1 MEVSKL
7 KKVVVGIFLVLMIN
21 FGFISK
27 AQNVPVTL
35 SEPLSVAMQATGA
48 ETDSFYIYAWE
59 KLPKEFENVAIFMN
73 IEKELLKELGFSEDQ
88 YTIEVIEDMQKIDVK
103 AKVELENQKISIA
116 ICNIIEQDSSKNS
129 TYLSVNYMEK
139 SAEEDKIIQTKAK
152 LKNIMKK
159 FHSSPTISTCLKGYL
174 DGKLRNDEWSLRLQD
189 AFDSVGGVA
198 TKKTNAKTYFSYVG
212 FTPTIE
218 ERVIAG
224 KDIVN
229 LNMVMRYNEYDGRT
243 YVIIGSP
250 VISIEY

>member
-1 MEVSKL
+1 M
-7 KKVVVGIFLVLMIN
+7 KKIVVGIFIVLMIN
-21 FGFISK
+21 IGFISK

-35 SEPLSVAMQATGA
+35 SEPLSAAMQATGA
-48 ETDSFYIYAWE
+48 EVDSFYIYAWE
-59 KLPKEFENVAIFMN
+59 KLPKEFENIAIFMK
-73 IEKELLKELGFSEDQ
+73 IEKEILRQLGFSEDQ
-88 YTIEVIEDMQKIDVK
+88 YTIEVIENTEKIDVK
-103 AKVELENQKISIA
+103 AKVELENKKMMIT
-116 ICNIIEQDSSKNS
+116 ICNIIEPDTSKNI

-139 SAEEDKIIQTKAK
+139 SAEEDKLIQTKTK
-152 LKNIMKK
+152 LKNIMQK

-174 DGKLRNDEWSLRLQD
+174 DGKLRNDELSLRLQD
-189 AFDSVGGVA
+189 GFDSIGGVPIKR
-198 TKKTNAKTYFSYVG
+198 TDAKTYFSYVG
-212 FTPTIE
+212 FAPTIE

>member
-1 MEVSKL
+1 M
-7 KKVVVGIFLVLMIN
+7 KKIIVGIFLVLMIN
-21 FGFISK
+21 IVFINK

-35 SEPLSVAMQATGA
+35 TEPLSAAMQATGA
-48 ETDSFYIYAWE
+48 EVDSFYIYAWE
-59 KLPKEFENVAIFMN
+59 KLPKEFENIAIFMK
-73 IEKELLKELGFSEDQ
+73 IEKEILSQLGFSEDQ
-88 YTIEVIEDMQKIDVK
+88 YTIEVIENTEKIDVK
-103 AKVELENQKISIA
+103 AKVELENKKMMIT
-116 ICNIIEQDSSKNS
+116 ICNIIEPDTSKNI

-139 SAEEDKIIQTKAK
+139 SAEEDKLIQTKTK
-152 LKNIMKK
+152 LKNIMQK

-174 DGKLRNDEWSLRLQD
+174 DGKLRNDELSLRLQD
-189 AFDSVGGVA
+189 GFDSIGGVPIKR
-198 TKKTNAKTYFSYVG
+198 TDAKTYFSYVG
-212 FTPTIE
+212 FAPTIE

>member
-1 MEVSKL
+1 MR
-7 KKVVVGIFLVLMIN
+7 KVIVGIFLVLMIN
-21 FGFISK
+21 IVFISK

-35 SEPLSVAMQATGA
+35 SEPLSAAMQATGA
-48 ETDSFYIYAWE
+48 EVDSFYIYAWE
-59 KLPKEFENVAIFMN
+59 KLPEEFENVAIFMK
-73 IEKELLKELGFSEDQ
+73 IEKDMLKELGFTEDQ
-88 YTIEVIEDMQKIDVK
+88 YTIEVIEDTEKIDVK
-103 AKVELENQKISIA
+103 AKVEIENKKMSIA
-116 ICNIIEQDSSKNS
+116 ICNMVEQDTSKN
-129 TYLSVNYMEK
+129 TTFLSVNYMEK

-189 AFDSVGGVA
+189 AFDSIGA
-198 TKKTNAKTYFSYVG
+198 TPMKKTDAKTYFSYVG
-212 FTPTIE
+212 FAPTIE

>member
-1 MEVSKL
+1 M
-7 KKVVVGIFLVLMIN
+7 KKCLVGIFLVLMIN
-21 FGFISK
+21 IVFISK

-35 SEPLSVAMQATGA
+35 SEPLNAAMQATGA
-48 ETDSFYIYAWE
+48 EVDSYYIYAWE
-59 KLPKEFENVAIFMN
+59 KLPKEFENIAIFMK
-73 IEKELLKELGFSEDQ
+73 IEKEILSQLGFSEDQ
-88 YTIEVIEDMQKIDVK
+88 YTIEVIENMEKIDVK
-103 AKVELENQKISIA
+103 ARVELENKKIMIT
-116 ICNIIEQDSSKNS
+116 ICNIIEPDNSKNI

-139 SAEEDKIIQTKAK
+139 SAEEDKLIQTKAK
-152 LKNIMKK
+152 LKNIMQK

-174 DGKLRNDEWSLRLQD
+174 DGKLRNDELSLRLQD
-189 AFDSVGGVA
+189 GFDSIGA
-198 TKKTNAKTYFSYVG
+198 TPIKKTDAKTYFSYVG
-212 FTPTIE
+212 FAPTIE

>member
-1 MEVSKL
+1 M
-7 KKVVVGIFLVLMIN
+7 KKIIVGIFLVLMIN
-21 FGFISK
+21 IVFISK

-35 SEPLSVAMQATGA
+35 TEPLSAAMQATGA
-48 ETDSFYIYAWE
+48 EVDSFYIYAWE
-59 KLPKEFENVAIFMN
+59 KLPKEFENIAIFMK
-73 IEKELLKELGFSEDQ
+73 IEKEILSQLGFSEDQ
-88 YTIEVIEDMQKIDVK
+88 YTIEVIENTEKIDVK
-103 AKVELENQKISIA
+103 AKVELENKRIMIT
-116 ICNIIEQDSSKNS
+116 ICNIIEPDTSKNI

-139 SAEEDKIIQTKAK
+139 SAEEDKLIQTKAK
-152 LKNIMKK
+152 LKNIMRK

-174 DGKLRNDEWSLRLQD
+174 DGKLRNDELSLRLQD
-189 AFDSVGGVA
+189 GFDSIGGVPIKR
-198 TKKTNAKTYFSYVG
+198 TDAKTYFSYVG
-212 FTPTIE
+212 FAPTIE

>member
-1 MEVSKL
+1 M
-7 KKVVVGIFLVLMIN
+7 KKIIVGIFLVLMIN
-21 FGFISK
+21 IVFISK

-35 SEPLSVAMQATGA
+35 TEPLSAAMQATGA
-48 ETDSFYIYAWE
+48 EVDSFYIYAWE
-59 KLPKEFENVAIFMN
+59 KLPKEFENIAIFMK
-73 IEKELLKELGFSEDQ
+73 IEKEILSQLGFSEDQ
-88 YTIEVIEDMQKIDVK
+88 YTIEVIENTEKIDVK
-103 AKVELENQKISIA
+103 AKVELENKKIMIT
-116 ICNIIEQDSSKNS
+116 ICNIIEPDTSKNI

-139 SAEEDKIIQTKAK
+139 SAEEDKLIQTKAK
-152 LKNIMKK
+152 LKNIMRK

-174 DGKLRNDEWSLRLQD
+174 DGKLRNDELSLRLQD
-189 AFDSVGGVA
+189 GFDSIGGVPIKR
-198 TKKTNAKTYFSYVG
+198 TDAKTYFSYVG
-212 FTPTIE
+212 FAPTIE

>member
-1 MEVSKL
+1 M
-7 KKVVVGIFLVLMIN
+7 KKVIVGIFLVLMIN
-21 FGFISK
+21 IVFISK

-35 SEPLSVAMQATGA
+35 SEPLSAAMQATGA
-48 ETDSFYIYAWE
+48 EVDSFYIYAWE
-59 KLPKEFENVAIFMN
+59 KLPKEFENVAIFMK
-73 IEKELLKELGFSEDQ
+73 IEKDMLKELGFTEDQ
-88 YTIEVIEDMQKIDVK
+88 YTIEVIEDTEKIDVK
-103 AKVELENQKISIA
+103 AKVEIENKKMSIA
-116 ICNIIEQDSSKNS
+116 ICNIVEQDPSKN
-129 TYLSVNYMEK
+129 TTFLSVNYMEK
-139 SAEEDKIIQTKAK
+139 SSEEDKVIQTKAK

-189 AFDSVGGVA
+189 AFDSIGA
-198 TKKTNAKTYFSYVG
+198 TPLKKTDAKTYFSYVG
-212 FTPTIE
+212 FAPVIE
-218 ERVIAG
+218 ECVIAG